1 MRPNSAAPSRTVGAA
16 LPVTEYI
23 EPDDVDELLEVEGFH
38 HRDRGLLLSALAAP
52 LPTFGEEVHP
62 GPHQKRPC

>member
-1 MRPNSAAPSRTVGAA
+1 
-16 LPVTEYI
+16 VTEYI

-38 HRDRGLLLSALAAP
+38 YRDRGLLLSALAAP